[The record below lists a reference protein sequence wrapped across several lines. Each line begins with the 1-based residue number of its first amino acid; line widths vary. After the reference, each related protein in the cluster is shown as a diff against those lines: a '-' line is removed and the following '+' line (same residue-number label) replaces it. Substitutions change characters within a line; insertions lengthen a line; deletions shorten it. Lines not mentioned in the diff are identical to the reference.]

1 MEKSNIFLLWN
12 PLQTLKHLVLIYLI
26 AEHKMKILVT
36 PGKKIQVLSSSARK
50 THFRNQTPKKPTS
63 YSVLSQQYRQ
73 KCADED
79 NESEESIQTIRNRI
93 QNSEDLSV
101 RDIERYE
108 RIVRK
113 VVNQNQMKKEAF
125 SRTPVVMCT

>member
-1 MEKSNIFLLWN
+1 VKKFRFY
-12 PLQTLKHLVLIYLI
+12 QALIEIHTFETKL
-26 AEHKMKILVT
+26 
-36 PGKKIQVLSSSARK
+36 
-50 THFRNQTPKKPTS
+50 PKKPTL

-79 NESEESIQTIRNRI
+79 NESEESIKTIRNRI
-93 QNSEDLSV
+93 QNSEDFSV
-101 RDIERYE
+101 RDIERNE